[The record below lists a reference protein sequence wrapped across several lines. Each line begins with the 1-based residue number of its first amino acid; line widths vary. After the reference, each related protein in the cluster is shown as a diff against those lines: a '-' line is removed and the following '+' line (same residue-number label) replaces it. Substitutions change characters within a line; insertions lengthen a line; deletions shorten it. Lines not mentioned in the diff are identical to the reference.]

1 MSDFLE
7 RNGLQT
13 VAQHFKDLFLAAST
27 APVRRNCWSGWR
39 MKRTFSRPRREPS
52 TTALS
57 PVAWL
62 FTA

>member
-13 VAQHFKDLFLAAST
+13 VGQHFKDLFLASVHRAGAEELLERLENET
-27 APVRRNCWSGWR
+27 DFFEAP
-39 MKRTFSRPRREPS
+39 EPS

>member
-13 VAQHFKDLFLAAST
+13 VPNISRICFWPAST
-27 APVRRNCWSGWR
+27 ATVRRNCWSAWR